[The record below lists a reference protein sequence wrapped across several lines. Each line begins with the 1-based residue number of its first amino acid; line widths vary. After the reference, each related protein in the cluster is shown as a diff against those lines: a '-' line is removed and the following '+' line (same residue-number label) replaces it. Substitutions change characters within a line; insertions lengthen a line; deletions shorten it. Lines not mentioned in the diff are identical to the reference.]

1 MDFRETVMHIEMFRS
16 VEKEVEPHG
25 RAHQIAD
32 LYLAEARELAAQHEA
47 DRDPGR
53 VRRLKAW
60 ATANGIPC

>member
-1 MDFRETVMHIEMFRS
+1 MDFREVVMHVEMFRN
-16 VEKEVEPHG
+16 EVKPHG